1 MNQTK
6 AVYCGA
12 EEERDNGVN
21 EDNGDGMGRV
31 YKISKRI
38 QFLSKKRRLPPP
50 PSNLAIKKIG
60 KKSRIRKPQSLPQI
74 RIIRRMRK
82 TKSQGIEN
90 RHDSTKTIHHRHKI
104 SHMEVPTISTHTNT
118 TITGQQ
124 DKEREGGTL
133 ERRHVVHRGCTRG
146 VLRRRRL
153 LLLLPLL
160 LLQDGLSTAV
170 IRLVRLRRLS
180 PAMTLRG

>member
-6 AVYCGA
+6 AVYCAA

-21 EDNGDGMGRV
+21 EDNGDGRGRV

-38 QFLSKKRRLPPP
+38 QFLSKKRRLSPP

-60 KKSRIRKPQSLPQI
+60 KKSRIRKPQSLPQK

-90 RHDSTKTIHHRHKI
+90 RHNATKTIHHRHKI
-104 SHMEVPTISTHTNT
+104 SHMEVPTISTLSRTLQWSRMT
-118 TITGQQ
+118 
-124 DKEREGGTL
+124 KEGKEG
-133 ERRHVVHRGCTRG
+133 
-146 VLRRRRL
+146 
-153 LLLLPLL
+153 P
-160 LLQDGLSTAV
+160 
-170 IRLVRLRRLS
+170 
-180 PAMTLRG
+180 